1 MAYTMQATEPRAART
16 REVTMLTFNN
26 LPDAR
31 AHARVYLLAYHM
43 VRVIDSTG
51 RTVYVPPA

>member
-1 MAYTMQATEPRAART
+1 MQATEPRAART